1 MYQPTACIRTTI
13 KNDHYFSISRARCVS
28 YILFNFLF
36 YKMRKVVFVVLL
48 SNPLT
53 KFQKKNF
60 TKYEKARV
68 NDLFSRNGCPNC
80 LKYAS
85 NTKLC
90 QVFEISL

>member
-1 MYQPTACIRTTI
+1 ML
-13 KNDHYFSISRARCVS
+13 N
-28 YILFNFLF
+28 
-36 YKMRKVVFVVLL
+36 VVFVVLL
-48 SNPLT
+48 SNPEE
-53 KFQKKNF
+53 KKR
-60 TKYEKARV
+60 KYEKAWV